1 MAYRYD
7 LLLKNGL
14 VVDPTTQREGIMDL
28 AVRGGQRRVASVTRA
43 SRVEG
48 G

>member
-14 VVDPTTQREGIMDL
+14 VVDPTTQRKESWIWL
-28 AVRGGQRRVASVTRA
+28 SEAARS
-43 SRVEG
+43 
-48 G
+48 